1 MRVTGKATREPG
13 ALGRRSFYRYF
24 DRREA
29 ADQDVSFVL
38 QVNPP
43 GEGTTDGTHD
53 LEQWFFVHKGR
64 VRFVVAGEAVIAG
77 PGDLVYVPRNA
88 VHRHEELGD
97 EPAELLV
104 VDHWP
109 HDSENELGWD

>member
-1 MRVTGKATREPG
+1 MKVASKSSVRAAT
-13 ALGRRSFYRYF
+13 LGRRTFYRYF

-29 ADQDVSFVL
+29 SDQDVSFVL
-38 QVNPP
+38 QANPP
-43 GEGTTDGTHD
+43 DEGTTDGTHD

-64 VRFVVAGEAVIAG
+64 VRFVVQDEAVVAG

-104 VDHWP
+104 IDHWP
-109 HDSENELGWD
+109 RDSENELGWD